1 MATLKAAI
9 DTLKMV
15 SIACG
20 MVPLVGENLKS
31 AAELASTICEQ
42 AQVRSGTL
50 SHVEHET
57 DEAPPIVTGHE

>member
-1 MATLKAAI
+1 MGTLKVAI
-9 DTLKMV
+9 DTLKTL

-42 AQVRSGTL
+42 AQVRPGNL
-50 SHVEHET
+50 SH
-57 DEAPPIVTGHE
+57 